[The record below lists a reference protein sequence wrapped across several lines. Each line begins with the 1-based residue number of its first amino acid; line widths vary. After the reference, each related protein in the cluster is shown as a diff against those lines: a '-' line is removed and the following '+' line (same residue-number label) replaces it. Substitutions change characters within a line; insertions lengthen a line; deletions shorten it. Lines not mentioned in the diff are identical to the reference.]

1 MHQKYIELFK
11 EITHATEVLAE
22 QVMNFDH
29 EKNDEKGEATAKSM
43 RDDYIKLYDRLRADD
58 FDPVTLTKSDYAKI
72 LVGVFIVVNNLETR
86 IANEQKAVKNYK
98 ETVVTRLERIIN
110 ECDNDEAAQKLAEE
124 LFTIDEVK

>member
-11 EITHATEVLAE
+11 EITHATEILAE
-22 QVMNFDH
+22 QVMSFDH
-29 EKNDEKGEATAKSM
+29 EKNDEKGEATAQSM
-43 RDDYIKLYDRLRADD
+43 RDDYIKLYDRLRTDD
-58 FDPVTLTKSDYAKI
+58 FDPTTLTKSDYAKI

-98 ETVVTRLERIIN
+98 ETIVTRLERIVN

-124 LFTIDEVK
+124 LFTINEVK

>member
-29 EKNDEKGEATAKSM
+29 EKNDEKGESTAKSM
-43 RDDYIKLYDRLRADD
+43 RDDYVKLYDRLRADD

-86 IANEQKAVKNYK
+86 IASEQKAVKNYK